1 VASKDGGSRK
11 KRAPKAAKADGA
23 GNDARN
29 DTGHASGDDRAAAR
43 RVALMK
49 SKLSTAMEDPLMRSQ
64 IVAAIRTM
72 MKEGR

>member
-1 VASKDGGSRK
+1 MEA
-11 KRAPKAAKADGA
+11 KAADKPAEAED
-23 GNDARN
+23 
-29 DTGHASGDDRAAAR
+29 AAAR

-49 SKLSTAMEDPLMRSQ
+49 NKLTAAMEDPLMRSQ